1 MSSVDLACARCKCP
15 GTNSGGLMQLD
26 HKRFEEVL
34 HQFQELGIIKAKETA
49 EVLAIFKPTFPWRD
63 SLALAES
70 VHVHVRVDDVS
81 RLPHDQIR
89 ALGTVAEN
97 QKDGYV
103 KYPFAGG
110 INVIISSIDIAEDD
124 WIPGPG
130 RARPHLDHL
139 GVDLR
144 DESPA
149 SRAAFDQVPAI
160 AKAHGWRH
168 KPQGGNGQ
176 PVYCCHVEVGAKH
189 WAYPPES
196 NEHTASIEF
205 AFGALKVNGESMGCD
220 LRPIDPAHPE
230 AAKAV
235 CGDHHSSEYTPP
247 AGSHYSVADLG
258 RFGEVGKNAGPLWD
272 KFLAYYVAATGE
284 DGALTG
290 REKALI
296 GLAVAH
302 AKQCPYCIDA
312 YTGNCVDRGAT
323 VEQMHEAIHVAA
335 ALAAGIDL
343 VHGVQMRNSL
353 AARGKL

>member
-1 MSSVDLACARCKCP
+1 MK
-15 GTNSGGLMQLD
+15 LD
-26 HKRFEEVL
+26 RKRFVEVL
-34 HQFQELGIIKAKETA
+34 SKFRELDIIQAKEID
-49 EVLAIFKPTFPWRD
+49 EVLAIFEPTFPWAA
-63 SLALAES
+63 SLRRADS
-70 VHVHVRVDDVS
+70 VHVHIRVDDVS
-81 RLPHDQIR
+81 RLPHERIR
-89 ALGTVAEN
+89 ALDTAPEN
-97 QKDGYV
+97 QKDGYI

-110 INVIISSIDIAEDD
+110 LNVIISSIDIAEDD
-124 WIPGPG
+124 WLPGEG
-130 RARPHLDHL
+130 RPRPHLDHI
-139 GVDLR
+139 GIDLR
-144 DESPA
+144 DESA
-149 SRAAFDQVPAI
+149 ANRAVFDQSAAI
-160 AKAHGWRH
+160 AKQHGFRH
-168 KPQGGNGQ
+168 KPQGGDGT

-189 WAYPPES
+189 WVYPPV
-196 NEHTASIEF
+196 NGPFTASIEF

-220 LRPIDPAHPE
+220 LRPIDPAHPD

-235 CGDHHSSEYTPP
+235 CGGHAT
-247 AGSHYSVADLG
+247 ATTAVATGSHYNLGDLG

-272 KFLAYYVAATGE
+272 KFLAYYAAATGE
-284 DGALTG
+284 DGALSA

-343 VHGVQMRNSL
+343 VHGVQMRNAL

>member
-1 MSSVDLACARCKCP
+1 MKLDLTQFVQVLP
-15 GTNSGGLMQLD
+15 QL
-26 HKRFEEVL
+26 R
-34 HQFQELGIIKAKETA
+34 ELGVIKTTEVE
-49 EVLAIFKPTFPWRD
+49 EVLAIFDPSFPWRET
-63 SLALAES
+63 LVRAES

-81 RLPHDQIR
+81 RLPHDRIR

-130 RARPHLDHL
+130 RTRPYLDHI

-144 DESPA
+144 DESDA
-149 SRAAFDQVPAI
+149 TRALFDDVPTI
-160 AKAHGWRH
+160 AKNEGWRH
-168 KPQGGNGQ
+168 KPQGGDGK

-189 WAYPPES
+189 WAYPPTTS
-196 NEHTASIEF
+196 RFTASIEF
-205 AFGALKVNGESMGCD
+205 AFGALKVNGDSMGCD
-220 LRPIDPAHPE
+220 LRPIDPAHPD

-235 CGDHHSSEYTPP
+235 CGDHHSSEHVPV
-247 AGSHYSVADLG
+247 AGSHYKVSDLG
-258 RFGEVGKNAGPLWD
+258 KFGEVGKNAGPMWD
-272 KFLAYYVAATGE
+272 KFLAYYSAATAG
-284 DGALTG
+284 DSALTG

-302 AKQCPYCIDA
+302 SKQCPYCIDA
-312 YTGNCVDRGAT
+312 YTGSCLDRGAT

-343 VHGVQMRNSL
+343 VHGVQMRNAL
-353 AARGKL
+353 EARGKL

>member
-1 MSSVDLACARCKCP
+1 MKLVRKQFVD
-15 GTNSGGLMQLD
+15 
-26 HKRFEEVL
+26 VL
-34 HQFQELGIIKAKETA
+34 GKFRELGIVSPKEIE
-49 EVLAIFKPTFPWRD
+49 EVLAIFDPSFPWAD
-63 SLALAES
+63 SLARADS

-81 RLPHDQIR
+81 RLPHDRIR
-89 ALGTVAEN
+89 ALGTSPEN

-124 WIPGPG
+124 WLQGPG
-130 RARPHLDHL
+130 RPRPCLDHV
-139 GVDLR
+139 GIDLR
-144 DESPA
+144 DESAATRALFDRTPA
-149 SRAAFDQVPAI
+149 L
-160 AKAHGWRH
+160 AKQHGWRH
-168 KPQGGNGQ
+168 KPQGGDGK

-189 WAYPPES
+189 WVYPPAGAL
-196 NEHTASIEF
+196 HAPSIEF
-205 AFGALKVNGESMGCD
+205 AFGALKINASSMGCD
-220 LRPIDPAHPE
+220 LRPIDPAHPD
-230 AAKAV
+230 AARAV
-235 CGDHHSSEYTPP
+235 CGGHASEHAAT
-247 AGSHYSVADLG
+247 GSHYNVGDLA
-258 RFGEVGKNAGPLWD
+258 RFGEVGKHAEPLWQ
-272 KFLAYYVAATGE
+272 KFLAYYGAATGE
-284 DGALTG
+284 DGALTS

-343 VHGVQMRNSL
+343 VHGVQMRNAL

>member
-1 MSSVDLACARCKCP
+1 VIQTGDTLAAMK
-15 GTNSGGLMQLD
+15 LD
-26 HKRFEEVL
+26 ASRFKQVL
-34 HQFQELGIIKAKETA
+34 GQFRELGIIKPAEID
-49 EVLAIFKPTFPWRD
+49 EVLAIFEPGFPWAA
-63 SLALAES
+63 ALEAADS

-89 ALGTVAEN
+89 AMGTAAEN

-103 KYPFAGG
+103 KYPFTGG
-110 INVIISSIDIAEDD
+110 INVILSSIDIAEDD
-124 WIPGPG
+124 WLPGAG
-130 RARPHLDHL
+130 RTRPHLDHL
-139 GVDLR
+139 GIDLR
-144 DESPA
+144 DESSSVKA
-149 SRAAFDQVPAI
+149 LFDGAPDI
-160 AKAHGWRH
+160 AKQHGWRH
-168 KPQGGNGQ
+168 KQQGGNGT

-189 WAYPPES
+189 WVYPPAGS
-196 NEHTASIEF
+196 NKTASIEL
-205 AFGALKVNGESMGCD
+205 AHGALEINSESMGCD
-220 LRPIDPAHPE
+220 LRPIDPGHPD

-235 CGDHHSSEYTPP
+235 CGDHASTG
-247 AGSHYSVADLG
+247 AVATGSHYNVGDLG

-284 DGALTG
+284 DGALTR

-296 GLAVAH
+296 GLAVSH

-312 YTGNCVDRGAT
+312 YTGNCVDTGAT

-343 VHGVQMRNSL
+343 VHGVQMRNAL